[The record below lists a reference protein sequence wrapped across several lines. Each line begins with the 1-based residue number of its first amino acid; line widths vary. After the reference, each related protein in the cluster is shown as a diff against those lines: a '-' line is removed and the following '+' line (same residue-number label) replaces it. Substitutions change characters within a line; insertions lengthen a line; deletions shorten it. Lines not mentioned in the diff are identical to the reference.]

1 MYYKDKKFNI
11 LISLIL
17 IVSLMLISSLVVI
30 AQSETDKGIPDYVTI
45 TTGPLTGSWFP
56 IAGYISDKLME
67 KFPLLS
73 STVIEGAALGNLKI
87 VDDGRD
93 AQIGIATYAPFLYMA
108 QEGKLE
114 GVSGENTSA
123 VCAFLSSHFMMLVR
137 EDSDIHSVTDLA
149 GKRIVPIT
157 RSSGPELMFRDVLDY
172 HDMSYD
178 AIKDAGGKVIF
189 AGYTEMASLM
199 KDGHVDMVLTGGH
212 APQAVGIEIEAS
224 LPIRI
229 LEIKEDILNG
239 MLEAYPYLG
248 SSVLPAG
255 VYKGQKKPVRVL
267 DMVGTIIVNNDLSEE
282 FVYQLT
288 KLLMDESEYIRE
300 QWPYCDL
307 LEPTEV
313 GLTGIARDKLHPG
326 AERYWK
332 EIGVLK

>member
-1 MYYKDKKFNI
+1 
-11 LISLIL
+11 
-17 IVSLMLISSLVVI
+17 
-30 AQSETDKGIPDYVTI
+30 
-45 TTGPLTGSWFP
+45 
-56 IAGYISDKLME
+56 ME
-67 KFPLLS
+67 KFPLS

-93 AQIGIATYAPFLYMA
+93 AKIGIATYAPFLYMA
-108 QEGKLE
+108 QEGVLE

-137 EDSDIHSVTDLA
+137 EDSDIHTVEDLQ

-172 HDMSYD
+172 HGMSYD
-178 AIKDAGGKVIF
+178 TIKDAGGKVTF
-189 AGYTEMASLM
+189 AGYTEMPSLM

-224 LPIRI
+224 FPIRI
-229 LEIKEDILNG
+229 LEIKEDILDG

-267 DMVGTIIVNNDLSEE
+267 DMVGIIIVNNDLSEE

-307 LEPTEV
+307 LGPTEV
-313 GLTGIARDKLHPG
+313 GLSGIARDKLHPG